1 VSTDLKHEAT
11 PVAVEQGRLRSP
23 FWSRLSALDRLNT
36 WHEWKGYTSTD
47 ALYDAD
53 LEYFAIRNSTGVFDL
68 TPMTKY
74 RIRGADSLDYV
85 DRLVTRDM
93 RKIRAGRVAYAVW
106 CNDQGQVIDDGTLF
120 HLREGEYRLC
130 SQERHLAWLTAAAIG
145 LDVEITEE
153 TDEIAAL
160 AVQGPTSYSVMK
172 NMGFAGIEELKPF
185 GLTHFDF
192 QGSELMVS
200 RTGFTGDLG
209 YELWIEKHAAGE
221 LWDALFEAGKLHGI
235 RAIGTSALDLARIEA
250 GFLTAGVDFLPADG
264 TVRSGRSRSPFELGL
279 DWLVDFKKPNFNG
292 RRALAEEK
300 RRGSTW
306 RLVKLDIEGNKP
318 AHHSYVYRQS
328 KGRRKQ
334 VGFITSAAWSPVC
347 KQNVA
352 LGTVSMPHGAVGEE
366 LLVEIYYQREMH
378 WSRVMA
384 KATVV
389 EKAFWDPPRRRAT
402 PPGVY

>member
-1 VSTDLKHEAT
+1 MNTETS
-11 PVAVEQGRLRSP
+11 PVAVEQGRRRSP
-23 FWSRLSALDRLNT
+23 FHSRLSALDRLNS
-36 WHEWKGYTSTD
+36 WHTWKGYTSTD

-74 RIRGADSLDYV
+74 RIRGADSLVYV

-93 RKIRAGRVAYAVW
+93 RKIKPGRVAYAVW

-120 HLREGEYRLC
+120 HLRDGEYRLC
-130 SQERHLAWLTAAAIG
+130 SQERHFPWLTAAAIG
-145 LDVEITEE
+145 LDVQITEE
-153 TDEIAAL
+153 TDDIAAL
-160 AVQGPTSYSVMK
+160 AVQGPTSFSVMK
-172 NMGFAGIEELKPF
+172 NMGFQGIGDLKPF

-192 QGSELMVS
+192 EGSELMIS

-209 YELWIEKHAAGE
+209 YELWIEKGKAE
-221 LWDALFEAGKLHGI
+221 PLWDALFAAGRLHGI
-235 RAIGTSALDLARIEA
+235 RAIGTDALDLARIEA

-264 TVRSGRSRSPFELGL
+264 IVRSGRARSPFELGL

-292 RRALAEEK
+292 RLALAEEK
-300 RRGSTW
+300 RRGSSW

-318 AHHSYVYRQS
+318 AHHSYVYSQS
-328 KGRRKQ
+328 RGRRKQ

-352 LGTVSMPHGAVGEE
+352 LGTVATPHGAVGDE

-384 KATVV
+384 KASVV
-389 EKAFWDPPRRRAT
+389 EKPFWDPPRRRAT
-402 PPGVY
+402 PPAGF

>member
-1 VSTDLKHEAT
+1 MEN
-11 PVAVEQGRLRSP
+11 PVTIDVVEQKRLRSP
-23 FWSRLSALDRLNT
+23 FHARQVELDQLNA
-36 WHEWKGYTSTD
+36 WHDWKGYTSPD

-74 RIRGADSLDYV
+74 RITGKDVLDYV

-93 RKIRAGRVAYAVW
+93 RKIKPGRVAYAVW
-106 CNDQGQVIDDGTLF
+106 CNDQGQVIDDGTIF

-145 LDVEITEE
+145 LDVDIREE
-153 TDEIAAL
+153 TADIASL
-160 AVQGPTSYSVMK
+160 AVQGPTSYSVLK
-172 NMGFAGIEELKPF
+172 NLQLDGIEELKPF
-185 GLTHFDF
+185 GLAHFDF

-209 YELWIEKHAAGE
+209 YELWIETAKAEA
-221 LWDALFEAGKLHGI
+221 LWDAVFEAGKLHGI
-235 RAIGTSALDLARIEA
+235 RAIGTEALDLARIEA
-250 GFLTAGVDFLPADG
+250 GFLTAGVDFLPAEG
-264 TVRSGRSRSPFELGL
+264 TVRPGRSRSPCELGL
-279 DWLVDFKKPNFNG
+279 EWLVDFKKPNFNG

-318 AHHSYVYRQS
+318 AHHSYVYKTVNR
-328 KGRRKQ
+328 RRKQ
-334 VGFITSAAWSPVC
+334 VGFITSACWSPVC
-347 KQNVA
+347 KKNIA
-352 LGTVSMPHGAVGEE
+352 IGTVNVPHGETGDE

-384 KATVV
+384 RATVV
-389 EKAFWDPPRRRAT
+389 DKPFWDPTRRRAT
-402 PPGVY
+402 PPAPF